1 MRLKY
6 FEIEKKKLLKDCDPT
21 YPTSVAMLR

>member
-1 MRLKY
+1 MRLKSSK
-6 FEIEKKKLLKDCDPT
+6 IEKKKLLKDCDPT